1 LRPPRRHSREHQ
13 AGFTLLETLVALAV
27 SAMVIAAIARLT
39 YAGQR
44 TAIASERRV
53 DAVETLRK
61 VVAALPARSQLGGA
75 LTGSLD
81 GHAWRVEARAFSQAP
96 ALPAGALHIAWTPV
110 LVHVAVRGPAG
121 DLIGLDMIRLR
132 PAGAK

>member
-1 LRPPRRHSREHQ
+1 LRPPRRPSRENES
-13 AGFTLLETLVALAV
+13 GFTLVETLVALAV

-61 VVAALPARSQLGGA
+61 VVVALPSRAQLGGA

-81 GHAWRVEARAFSQAP
+81 GHAWRVEAKAFSQTP
-96 ALPAGALHIAWTPV
+96 LLPKGARVEWMPM

-121 DLIGLDMIRLR
+121 DLIGLDMVRLR
-132 PAGAK
+132 PAGGP

>member
-1 LRPPRRHSREHQ
+1 MRPPRPHSRQSES
-13 AGFTLLETLVALAV
+13 GFTLLETLVALAV
-27 SAMVIAAIARLT
+27 SAMIIAAIARLT

-61 VVAALPARSQLGGA
+61 VVAALPSRSQLGGA
-75 LTGSLD
+75 LTGALD
-81 GHAWRVEARAFSQAP
+81 GHAWRVEARAYSQAP
-96 ALPAGALHIAWTPV
+96 ALPAGAHIAWTPV
-110 LVHVAVRGPAG
+110 LVHVALRGPAG

-132 PAGAK
+132 PAGAQ

>member
-1 LRPPRRHSREHQ
+1 LRPPRQPDE
-13 AGFTLLETLVALAV
+13 AGFTLVDTLVALAV
-27 SAMVIAAIARLT
+27 SAMIIAAIARLT

-61 VVAALPARSQLGGA
+61 VVVALPSRAQLGGP

-96 ALPAGALHIAWTPV
+96 PLPKEARIAWTPM
-110 LVHVAVRGPAG
+110 LVHVAARGPAG
-121 DLIGLDMIRLR
+121 DLIGLDMVRLR
-132 PAGAK
+132 PAGGP

>member
-1 LRPPRRHSREHQ
+1 LRPPHRPNE
-13 AGFTLLETLVALAV
+13 AGFTLVETLVALAV
-27 SAMVIAAIARLT
+27 SAMIIAAIARLT

-44 TAIASERRV
+44 TALASERRV

-61 VVAALPARSQLGGA
+61 VVAGLPSRSQLGGA
-75 LTGSLD
+75 LTGTLD

-96 ALPAGALHIAWTPV
+96 ALPATARIAWTPM

-121 DLIGLDMIRLR
+121 DLIGLDMVRLR